1 MKKILLFM
9 VILLFFVQLSF
20 FASKVHA
27 QFQDGDFSA
36 NDPQCSSY
44 RCPKKDGVTSTL
56 SYNNVSK
63 FCECKY
69 SNGEVTLALI
79 KPPALQ
85 QIEIWFVRIVYA
97 IWAFVGSLSFLLLVY
112 LGYQWILTRG
122 DVTKIT
128 EIRQRIIN
136 YAIGTA
142 FIFLALP
149 ILTTFFRLL
158 GVNGEVQCYNFDTLP
173 RFQFFFP
180 ELCTDPLDL
189 IVNDPCDFSVSA
201 EGYACSVPGDSHEC
215 FVTSGPTIIRIQYY
229 CNSNNVWERRID
241 PI

>member
-1 MKKILLFM
+1 MKKILLFT
-9 VILLFFVQLSF
+9 VILLFFVQF
-20 FASKVHA
+20 FLLTSKVNA

-44 RCPKKDGVTSTL
+44 RCPEKAGLTSTL
-56 SYNNVSK
+56 SYNNVSE
-63 FCECKY
+63 FCECEY
-69 SNGEVTLALI
+69 SNGEVSLALI

-158 GVNGEVQCYNFDTLP
+158 GVNGEVQCYKFDTLP

-189 IVNDPCDFSVSA
+189 IVSDPCNFTISA
-201 EGYACSVPGDSHEC
+201 EGYACSVPGSSYEC
-215 FVTSGPTIIRIQYY
+215 SAFGGVTNYRILYY
-229 CNSNNVWERRID
+229 CNSNNFWERRIE